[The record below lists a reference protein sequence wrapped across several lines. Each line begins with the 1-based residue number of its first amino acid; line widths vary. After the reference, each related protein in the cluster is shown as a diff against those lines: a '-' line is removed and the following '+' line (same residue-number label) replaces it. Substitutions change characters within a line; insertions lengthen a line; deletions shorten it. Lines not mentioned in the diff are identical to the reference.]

1 MQTVRVEKRPGLPHS
16 REYAEGGSL
25 QINVDLWFEW
35 LIICHRASNDSRVIT
50 LVSPMW
56 SLSKMRKAGGVLG
69 SSLSHVWPVV
79 VIIQAESASATG
91 PHGPRWPALLK
102 LDVDGRCCGHQN
114 GQQ

>member
-1 MQTVRVEKRPGLPHS
+1 MQTTQVEKLPGLSHS

-35 LIICHRASNDSRVIT
+35 LIICHRASNDSRVIA

-56 SLSKMRKAGGVLG
+56 SLSKMRKAGGVLV

-79 VIIQAESASATG
+79 IIQAKSASATG
-91 PHGPRWPALLK
+91 PHGTPLASSPEA
-102 LDVDGRCCGHQN
+102 
-114 GQQ
+114 